1 MNTPRLVTLAALVA
15 ATLPAQN
22 TLVSPTPASATV
34 EGSALNAFPWN
45 TTIICRYMQ
54 VHSDTIG
61 NVMVINKVAQRR
73 DGATAAAN
81 GSRSVDLEM
90 YMGDSV
96 AWNRVRYVFADN
108 YVAPATLVVPR
119 QIVNIGP
126 TALPGSPAPF
136 ELAVPLSTPFV
147 YTGVNSLA
155 WEVVQYSNTAV
166 GAIGALDVQSG
177 SSNAGATAAI
187 TGPGCVATGQSGTMT
202 LSVQH
207 VDRGGAYQFGCFVAN
222 APVSAP
228 VVLYLGV
235 SNPNQPVPGLCG
247 NLHTDLAATL
257 GVALS
262 DATGFVRETATNAT
276 TSYPYAPWTFVL
288 PNPLGQPTL
297 YAQAH
302 ALDTGRTDPLPICNS
317 DGISWQVPASSA
329 TTVAQASRLYNF
341 QFQGPTY
348 PNATPLTLM
357 HGYAA
362 VTEFTY

>member
-22 TLVSPTPASATV
+22 TLVSPAPASATL
-34 EGSALNAFPWN
+34 EGSTSNAFPWN
-45 TTIICRYMQ
+45 TTLICRYMQ

-61 NVMVINKVAQRR
+61 TVMVVNKVAQRR
-73 DGATAAAN
+73 DGLTAAAN

-90 YMGDSV
+90 YMGDSI
-96 AWNRVRYVFADN
+96 AWDRIRYVFVDN
-108 YVAPATLVVPR
+108 YVAPPTLVLPR
-119 QIVNIGP
+119 QVVNIGP
-126 TALPGSPAPF
+126 TASPSNPAPF

-155 WEVVQYSNTAV
+155 WEIVQYSNTAV
-166 GAIGALDVQSG
+166 GTIGALDVQSG
-177 SSNAGATAAI
+177 SANAGAAAAT
-187 TGPGCVATGQSGTMT
+187 TGPGCIATGQSATMT
-202 LSVQH
+202 LGVQH
-207 VDRGGAYQFGCFVAN
+207 GDRGGAYQFGCFVAN
-222 APVSAP
+222 APVSSP

-235 SNPNQPVPGLCG
+235 TNPNQPVPGLCG
-247 NLHTDLAATL
+247 SLHTDLAASL
-257 GVALS
+257 GVALA
-262 DATGFVRETATNAT
+262 DASGFVREIGTST
-276 TSYPYAPWTFVL
+276 TISYPHAPWTFVL
-288 PNPLGQPTL
+288 PNTLGQPTL

-317 DGISWQVPASSA
+317 DGISWQVPARST

-341 QFQGPTY
+341 QLQGPSY
-348 PNATPLTLM
+348 PHATPLTLM